1 MISESDKPMIP
12 NDKPVLRIVWSDR
25 ARQDLEEIYESLEHH
40 SIDAADRTV
49 QRLINVIEDLVR
61 DATLGLAVPNPRYEN
76 IFSFGERPYKMY
88 YRKLEFSLEIVHI
101 EQSTKRNLLINKPL
115 R

>member
-1 MISESDKPMIP
+1 MTQTEDLVVADKYA
-12 NDKPVLRIVWSDR
+12 LRIEWADR
-25 ARQDLEEIYESLEHH
+25 AREDLEEIYEQLELH

-49 QRLINVIEDLVR
+49 QRLINVIEDLAQ
-61 DATLGLAVPNPRYEN
+61 DATLGIPVPNSRHEN

-88 YRKLEFSLEIVHI
+88 YRRLEHSLEIVHI
-101 EQSTKRNLLINKPL
+101 EQSTKRGTLLNKPL

>member
-1 MISESDKPMIP
+1 MSYTEGLVVTEKQR
-12 NDKPVLRIVWSDR
+12 LRIEWADR
-25 ARQDLEEIYESLEHH
+25 AREDLEEIYEQLELF

-49 QRLINVIEDLVR
+49 QRLINVIEDLAQ
-61 DATLGLAVPNPRYEN
+61 DATLGTPVPNPRHSH

-88 YRKLEFSLEIVHI
+88 YRRLEYSLEIVHI
-101 EQSTKRNLLINKPL
+101 EQSTKRGTLLNKPL